1 MEKETFDNVNAQI
14 AMLKLAKC
22 MILTG
27 HDKTTSQK
35 LTYFR
40 QLRARINNGEEKA
53 INEALNMH
61 PIKLRR

>member
-27 HDKTTSQK
+27 HDKQLVKNSHILGNYAHALIMAKKK
-35 LTYFR
+35 L
-40 QLRARINNGEEKA
+40 L
-53 INEALNMH
+53 M
-61 PIKLRR
+61 KL